1 MGELRL
7 EELSASTIVA
17 VNNMSLKPGQEEFL
31 SPVSYGI
38 AATVVNPQ
46 TSWQRVVL
54 PPDSQDE
61 LRPDAPMPEV
71 PDELILRASV
81 PQADI
86 DKMRA
91 AGPVRRDYPLLS
103 TPELEQ
109 VRKLMGVA
117 TMPVVE
123 IKSAGLELSL
133 RR

>member
-1 MGELRL
+1 
-7 EELSASTIVA
+7 VA
-17 VNNMSLKPGQEEFL
+17 PVDANVMDRIMNSPRAQEVL
-31 SPVSYGI
+31 D
-38 AATVVNPQ
+38 NP
-46 TSWQRVVL
+46 
-54 PPDSQDE
+54 PPD
-61 LRPDAPMPEV
+61 PDLETLMKQYDTED

-91 AGPVRRDYPLLS
+91 AGSVRRDYPLLS

-123 IKSAGLELSL
+123 IKAAGLDVTL